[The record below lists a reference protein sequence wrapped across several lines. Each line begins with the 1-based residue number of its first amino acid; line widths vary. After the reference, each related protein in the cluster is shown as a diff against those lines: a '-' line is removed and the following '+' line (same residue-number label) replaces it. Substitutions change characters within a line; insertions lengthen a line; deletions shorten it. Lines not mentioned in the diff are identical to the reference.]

1 MWRCAG
7 LLGVLLLLGGCQ
19 TTHEDLIAK
28 GYPPAFADGFD
39 DGCVSGRQAAG
50 SISGEFRKNVPR
62 YLKDKQ
68 YAEGWTDGFRQCQ
81 AMLENKDRERLS
93 QRTLGRTRARLAAAE
108 RSGRRAGLSLAIGR
122 FQTSSE
128 TKCLRAWPKP
138 HTRRTP

>member
-1 MWRCAG
+1 MAVCGTVGCFA
-7 LLGVLLLLGGCQ
+7 VAGGCQ

-81 AMLENKDRERLS
+81 AMLENKDREEYRNEHWD
-93 QRTLGRTRARLAAAE
+93 E
-108 RSGRRAGLSLAIGR
+108 R
-122 FQTSSE
+122 E
-128 TKCLRAWPKP
+128 RAWQQQKDQDAG
-138 HTRRTP
+138 RAYRSQ

>member
-7 LLGVLLLLGGCQ
+7 LLGVLLFLGGCQ

-81 AMLENKDRERLS
+81 AMLENKDREDYRNEHWD
-93 QRTLGRTRARLAAAE
+93 E
-108 RSGRRAGLSLAIGR
+108 R
-122 FQTSSE
+122 E
-128 TKCLRAWPKP
+128 RAWQQQKDQDAG
-138 HTRRTP
+138 RAYRSQ

>member
-7 LLGVLLLLGGCQ
+7 LLGVVLLLGGCQ
-19 TTHEDLIAK
+19 TTHEDLIAR

-81 AMLENKDRERLS
+81 AMLENKDRDAYRNEHWDER
-93 QRTLGRTRARLAAAE
+93 E
-108 RSGRRAGLSLAIGR
+108 
-122 FQTSSE
+122 
-128 TKCLRAWPKP
+128 RAWQQQKDQDAG
-138 HTRRTP
+138 RAYRSQ